1 MQAGSVP
8 GFQVPES
15 YGLVDGAGCEDGLT
29 HANVKAGNLRRV
41 KRHQKQLELCLQ
53 AIHTDS
59 PVSVITEIIIIVII
73 VFTRD
78 YTNVLKLRSFYCI
91 LAFVILS
98 FCPSVC
104 FGVTPRHR
112 SKALVTEVRQRF
124 RIFTV

>member
-53 AIHTDS
+53 AIHTDTAQS
-59 PVSVITEIIIIVII
+59 ASSLKSSSSSSSFLRAT
-73 VFTRD
+73 TRT
-78 YTNVLKLRSFYCI
+78 Y
-91 LAFVILS
+91 
-98 FCPSVC
+98 
-104 FGVTPRHR
+104 
-112 SKALVTEVRQRF
+112 
-124 RIFTV
+124 